1 MMQAFWNAKFYTKDF
16 IYGEA
21 PNNFVKENI
30 ELLVNTKTVMCL
42 GEGEGRNAIY
52 LADKGMEVE
61 ALDISDIALKK
72 LRRRAKESY
81 LFIKTRHTLFEYWQ
95 PDTHYD
101 AVVCTYLHLPK
112 HNQKMLFEKALMA
125 LNTNGYFIAK
135 LFSESQIHFS
145 SGGPKNIALLYDLN
159 DILDIVKTLPC
170 KIIKLAQEV
179 IVLNEGDKHVGR
191 ASVIR
196 IILQKLA

>member
-1 MMQAFWNAKFYTKDF
+1 MQAFWNAKFYTKDF

>member
-1 MMQAFWNAKFYTKDF
+1 MQAFWNAKFYTKDF

-30 ELLVNTKTVMCL
+30 ELLVNTKKVMCL

-125 LNTNGYFIAK
+125 LNTNGYFIAE

>member
-125 LNTNGYFIAK
+125 LNTNGYFIAE